1 MINPNEIISGK
12 YLKVSRSWA
21 KAVFGSIATI
31 DMCILLKW
39 SHYTIYYMHKLPKLD
54 EFRTENCLKRLS
66 CYHHAVHDCEYD
78 LATALVGYD
87 LL

>member
-1 MINPNEIISGK
+1 
-12 YLKVSRSWA
+12 
-21 KAVFGSIATI
+21 
-31 DMCILLKW
+31 
-39 SHYTIYYMHKLPKLD
+39 MHKLPKLD